1 MIYRTRK
8 LIKPEDLNPRGT
20 LFGGRILQ
28 WIDEESAIFAI
39 CQLESSNIVTKV
51 MSEVNFVTTAQLGDV
66 IEFGMDLVK
75 FGTTSVTLCCNVR
88 NKKTKQSIV
97 KIDNI
102 VFVLLDENGKPKPHG
117 RINQIESND

>member
-28 WIDEESAIFAI
+28 WIDEEAAIFAI

-88 NKKTKQSIV
+88 NKKTKQSIA
-97 KIDNI
+97 N
-102 VFVLLDENGKPKPHG
+102 VFK
-117 RINQIESND
+117 RSIEY